1 MGFLKLVK
9 EKSNGMYRTEGA
21 FQGMR
26 IRHSLHTKDRSLAK
40 QRLSEYELGIL
51 SGEVSLASKL
61 KGSAA
66 QTTFSTVAKKYLRS
80 RSTGSGKTTQQNV
93 SRFIDEFGDV
103 PIRSLTVE
111 AIEDY
116 IADYHIARGH
126 SNGTIR
132 RTLTSLQS
140 IINFGAKLG
149 HCDYIKLDK
158 PADNPHRT
166 DTLTDEEIDE
176 IFEELHPDVRR
187 FCTFL
192 RYSGARPV
200 EVINL
205 QFTDLDW
212 HRDLVT
218 LHSKKG
224 RGGGTRS
231 RTIPLHPKAKMVIPW
246 SEPPQQTAVFT
257 LNGRP
262 IIDSNQLSKLWSKA
276 RKKTSIPED
285 IGMYALRHTFATN
298 LCRKNVPVKVVA
310 DLLGHTD
317 LKMVVR
323 YMNTTLDDHIK
334 AVAAL

>member
-1 MGFLKLVK
+1 MSFLELRRDK
-9 EKSNGMYRTEGA
+9 NGMYRTEGS
-21 FQGMR
+21 FNQMR
-26 IRHSLHTKDRSLAK
+26 IRHRLGTKDRKVAK
-40 QRLSEYELGIL
+40 QRLGEYELAIL
-51 SGEVSLASKL
+51 NGHVNLSSKL
-61 KGSAA
+61 KGSAS

-80 RSTGSGKTTQQNV
+80 RSTGGAKTTQQFV
-93 SRFIDEFGDV
+93 SRFIDEFGDM

-126 SNGTIR
+126 TDGTIR
-132 RTLTSLQS
+132 RTLTALQS

-158 PADNPHRT
+158 PADNPHNT
-166 DTLTDEEIDE
+166 DTLTEEQIDK
-176 IFEELHPDVRR
+176 IFDVLHPDVRR
-187 FCTFL
+187 FATFL
-192 RYSGARPV
+192 RFTGARPI
-200 EVINL
+200 EAINL
-205 QFTDLDW
+205 QFTDIDW
-212 HRDLVT
+212 QRDLVT

-231 RTIPLHPKAKMVIPW
+231 RTIPLHPEAKKVIPW
-246 SEPPQQTAVFT
+246 SEPPQQTNVFT
-257 LNGRP
+257 VNGRP
-262 IIDSNQLSKLWSKA
+262 IYDSNQLSKFWSKA
-276 RKKTSIPED
+276 REQTDIPD
-285 IGMYALRHTFATN
+285 HIGMYALRHTFATN

-334 AVAAL
+334 AVAVL